1 MSAKIY
7 KDGNYLIVD
16 VGVSDLI
23 EVVASQV
30 VAVKGAN
37 NRWYLSVNNRDILPQ
52 PLLDSEIED
61 ENGVVYA
68 DFKTWIRDNTGF
80 STAAG
85 GSAANELVIVNSVS
99 DLPSSVGGVI
109 TLVDN
114 YTYFIT
120 NTIDLQGDRLV
131 CGENTTIIG
140 GSSENCRIKSTGL
153 TDPLITSV
161 YSLPIRNITIE
172 AQHALDL
179 DGSSSATTAIDWF
192 GVNFTDCAVVGTIA
206 NYNNFIMTDS
216 ALLNSSGLTFDGTFG
231 TVGFTQCLFDGRSA
245 STTITI
251 PSTATI
257 TRRFRV
263 IYSSFVSL
271 SGETSLNVSSSAS
284 IPVEG
289 YILDTVNFS
298 GGGTYTAGVQFNDNK
313 SLFVNCRGIS
323 NSAELANYY
332 MQNNATLTDIV
343 TQGVAI
349 KIAGT
354 TTAASINQRFTHSN
368 NRATYVGALTRA
380 FKVSAVASV
389 TSATANKQIGFYVA
403 KNGAV
408 LPDSEMYVTT
418 NANNRAESVAVQTIV
433 SLATNDYIEIYV
445 ENDTD
450 NTDVTVTYLNTI
462 IESLN

>member
-1 MSAKIY
+1 MATKIY
-7 KDGNYLIVD
+7 KDGNYLIID
-16 VGVSDLI
+16 NGVSDVT

-30 VAVKGAN
+30 SADKGADSL
-37 NRWYLSVNNRDILPQ
+37 WYLRKGENLITQEGIAEADIT
-52 PLLDSEIED
+52 D
-61 ENGVVYA
+61 ENNVAYA

-85 GSAANELVIVNSVS
+85 GSAAKELVIVNSVS
-99 DLPSSVGGVI
+99 DLPNSVGGVI

-120 NTIDLQGDRLV
+120 TTIDLQGDRLV

-153 TDPLITSV
+153 TSALITSV

-172 AQHALDL
+172 AQLALNL
-179 DGSSSATTAIDWF
+179 NGSSSPTTALDWF

-216 ALLNSSGLTFDGTFG
+216 ALLNSAGLTFDGSFG
-231 TVGFTQCLFDGRSA
+231 TVGFSQCLFDGRAS

-271 SGETSLNVSSSAS
+271 SGETSLNVSTSAS

-298 GGGTYTAGVQFNDNK
+298 GGGTYNAGVQYNDNK
-313 SLFVNCRGIS
+313 SLFVNCRNIS
-323 NSAELANYY
+323 NSAELANYF
-332 MQNNATLTDIV
+332 MQSNATVTDIV
-343 TQGVAI
+343 TQGVAV

-354 TTAASINQRFTHSN
+354 TTAASVNQRFTHSN
-368 NRATYVGALTRA
+368 NRATYIGALTRT
-380 FKVSAVASV
+380 FKVTAVASV
-389 TSATANKQIGFYVA
+389 TSTTSNKQIGFYVA

-408 LPDSEMYVTT
+408 IPNSEMYVTT
-418 NANNRAESVAVQTIV
+418 NTNQRAESVAVQTIT
-433 SLATNDYIEIYV
+433 SLATNDYVEIWV

-450 NTDVTVTYLNTI
+450 ATDVTVTYLNTI
-462 IESLN
+462 VESLN

>member
-1 MSAKIY
+1 MATKIY

-52 PLLDSEIED
+52 PLLDSEIQD
-61 ENGVVYA
+61 ESGVVYA
-68 DFKTWIRDNTGF
+68 DFAEWIRDNTGF

-85 GSAANELVIVNSVS
+85 GSAAKELVIVNSVS
-99 DLPSSVGGVI
+99 DLPNPVSGVI

-120 NTIDLQGDRLV
+120 NTIDLLGDRLV

-231 TVGFTQCLFDGRSA
+231 TVGFTQCLFDGRA
-245 STTITI
+245 SSTSITI

-298 GGGTYTAGVQFNDNK
+298 GGGTYNAGVQFNDNK

-343 TQGVAI
+343 TQGVAV

-403 KNGAV
+403 KNGSV